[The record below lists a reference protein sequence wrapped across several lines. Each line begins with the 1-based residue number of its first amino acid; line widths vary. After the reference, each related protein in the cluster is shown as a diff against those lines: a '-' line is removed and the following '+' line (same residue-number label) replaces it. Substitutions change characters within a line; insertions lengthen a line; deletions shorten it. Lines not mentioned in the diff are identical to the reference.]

1 MKQETPTLHGSVS
14 RSSCFDCQYIFFFET
29 ANSGS
34 SVSLTLSPALGCL
47 FHLLGC
53 LLSLNIRTFSLSYC
67 VLFSP
72 VCLLSL
78 EGVDLSEQEK
88 DWGWI

>member
-1 MKQETPTLHGSVS
+1 M
-14 RSSCFDCQYIFFFET
+14 
-29 ANSGS
+29 
-34 SVSLTLSPALGCL
+34 SLTLSPALGCL

-88 DWGWI
+88 EWGYI